1 MKNIKYSELK
11 EYNWD
16 DIYDLYHDAGWF
28 AYTDNF
34 ESLKRGINNSLI
46 LIGAYDDER
55 LVGLIRVI
63 GDGETIIYIQ
73 DILILDSYQRLGIG
87 TVLLD
92 MVFDKYKAVRQKML
106 ITDNTIKTVEFYK
119 SNGMKDISDLNIVG
133 FMKI

>member
-11 EYNWD
+11 EHNWD

-92 MVFDKYKAVRQKML
+92 MVFDKYEAVRQKML